1 MLNRRG
7 FTLVEL
13 LVVIGIIALLISIL
27 LPSLGKARG
36 QASLIACQSNM
47 RQVYSGLLLYA
58 NDNKGL
64 LPTATDPG
72 GSWGVSGT
80 NPHIYSIITQLFTK
94 REIDLAAG
102 PLSRA
107 LTCTEAIS
115 PDNGFPWSPGMVR
128 TLAFHP
134 RAFPGSD
141 QVSNRREWPQ
151 RKLASIRN
159 STEKIAM
166 WDGSQWLNWNMT
178 TFPSKINLDGWQW
191 NWGRRYTDPPSNGDY
206 SNWDGPANLGGPN
219 RDGGA
224 WEGSIRFR
232 HQKNTFTVVGFF
244 DGHVE
249 SRRIRDV
256 RTRELMINR

>member
-1 MLNRRG
+1 
-7 FTLVEL
+7 L

-27 LPSLGKARG
+27 LPSLGRARQ
-36 QASLIACQSNM
+36 QATMVSCQSSM
-47 RQVYSGLLLYA
+47 RQVYNALLFYA
-58 NDNKGL
+58 NDNKGA

-80 NPHIYSIITQLFTK
+80 NPHIYSIITQILTGS
-94 REIDLAAG
+94 EVDPASG
-102 PLSRA
+102 PLSQVLRCPEMV
-107 LTCTEAIS
+107 T

-128 TLAFHP
+128 TVGFHP

-141 QVSNRREWPQ
+141 QVANRTEWPQ
-151 RKLASIRN
+151 RKLSSIRKP
-159 STEKIAM
+159 SEKIAF
-166 WDGSQWLNWNMT
+166 WDGSQWLSWNMT

-206 SNWDGPANLGGPN
+206 SNWDGPANMGGAN

-224 WEGSIRFR
+224 WEGAIRFR
-232 HQKNTFTVVGFF
+232 HMKNTFTVVGFF

-249 SRRIRDV
+249 SRRIRDI